1 MSPHLMVGIT
11 QLFPTFTVTEPSLCG
26 KSITNLLLN
35 HGTSQMEPI
44 METVVC
50 KKSVSSPGLLSHLW
64 NARSSNRIS
73 GTTLTSTS
81 DKVLLRHHLSSSRHQ
96 KSTDQVD

>member
-1 MSPHLMVGIT
+1 MVGIT

-35 HGTSQMEPI
+35 HSTSQMEPI

-50 KKSVSSPGLLSHLW
+50 KKSVLSPGLLSNLW
-64 NARSSNRIS
+64 SARSSNSNRIS

-81 DKVLLRHHLSSSRHQ
+81 DKVLLRHYPSSSRDQ
-96 KSTDQVD
+96 NSTDEVD